1 MLCVTLL
8 TASGTSSVLVVLLA
22 VMLTRAI
29 ANAVSGSRAWLIGR
43 AAERTRASE
52 TWRVTISTQPSVC
65 GTCAMTE

>member
-52 TWRVTISTQPSVC
+52 T
-65 GTCAMTE
+65 